1 MTETA
6 HHVTGI
12 VACTCVNVTF
22 VLCCLDCTASP
33 AHGVVMD
40 EPQLDVQVEQP
51 PPIAVANAGC
61 DEACNCIDS
70 GVKTHADAPLEAT
83 GAATLLAPAPK

>member
-1 MTETA
+1 ME
-6 HHVTGI
+6 
-12 VACTCVNVTF
+12 
-22 VLCCLDCTASP
+22 
-33 AHGVVMD
+33 

-83 GAATLLAPAPK
+83 GAATASIALLACTKVTETARHVNCIKSNCTG